1 MTITYIGENHGPA
14 TNTKGIRVYTRSFKL
29 KTSLQTERAYHVGS
43 HVSLPAV
50 GEVHPD
56 DGMAWCLSLSVDP
69 SDPWRG
75 WTVTAEYSTERELAE
90 NPTGDPAVITWSSE
104 QFQKAAIVNVA
115 GEAIVNSAG
124 DPFDPPLMIDD
135 SRPNV
140 SVSKNV
146 LVVPAWVLT
155 YQDAVNVASFV
166 IDGITVAAGLAKI
179 QSITIGAEQSRN
191 GITFRNLSFTLH
203 LQRQGWQSNILDA
216 GFRQLD
222 YSGGLENIRNE
233 GDGELPAAPVPLD
246 GAGMALTNPSPA
258 TAVYRVDTIY
268 QLEDFTVLPF
278 T

>member
-1 MTITYIGENHGPA
+1 MTITYIGEIHAPA
-14 TNTKGIRVYTRSFKL
+14 TNTKGIRAYTRSFKL

-56 DGMAWCLSLSVDP
+56 DVMAWCVSLSVDP

-75 WTVTAEYSTERELAE
+75 WTVTAEYSTEREIAE
-90 NPTGDPAVITWSSE
+90 DPTADPAVITWSSE
-104 QFQKAAIVNVA
+104 QFQKAAIVNA
-115 GEAIVNSAG
+115 DGEAIVNSAG

-155 YQDAVNVASFV
+155 YQDAVNNASFV
-166 IDGITVAAGLAKI
+166 IDGITVATGLAKI
-179 QSITIGAEQSRN
+179 QSISIGAEQSRN
-191 GITFRNLSFTLH
+191 GTTFRNLSFTLH

-216 GFRQLD
+216 GFRQLG
-222 YSGGLENIRNE
+222 YGSVLENIRNA
-233 GDGELPAAPVPLD
+233 GDDELPAAPVPLN
-246 GAGMALTNPSPA
+246 GLGVALDNPSPA

-268 QLEDFTVLPF
+268 QTKDFSVLPF
-278 T
+278 S